1 MNEKERI
8 LKANKDNELLKKVLK
23 YTYDYRLQFNMTSD
37 KLPEIKAPSLLFPVN
52 IDQIFNFLDK
62 MNNKKGATDKDRFA
76 FINMI
81 KSLGPEAEEIFKC
94 IIDKI

>member
-62 MNNKKGATDKDRFA
+62 M
-76 FINMI
+76 
-81 KSLGPEAEEIFKC
+81 S
-94 IIDKI
+94 